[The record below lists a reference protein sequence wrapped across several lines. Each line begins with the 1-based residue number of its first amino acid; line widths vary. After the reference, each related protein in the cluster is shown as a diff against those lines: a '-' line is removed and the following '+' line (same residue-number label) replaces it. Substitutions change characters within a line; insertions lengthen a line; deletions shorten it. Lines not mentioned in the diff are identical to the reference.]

1 MYLLGTGFLP
11 GGSGVE
17 GFAGPVQRKIQ
28 VMKHQV
34 LNSVRINLPHSSWD
48 PYPAV
53 WQKYSLLISEQITG
67 MIYTASKRAEIRG
80 SVKVLHAS

>member
-28 VMKHQV
+28 VMKHQF
-34 LNSVRINLPHSSWD
+34 LNSVRINFHTVLGTPTPLYGKSILSS
-48 PYPAV
+48 YLNKS
-53 WQKYSLLISEQITG
+53 QE
-67 MIYTASKRAEIRG
+67 
-80 SVKVLHAS
+80 